1 MCGIPIDILVA
12 ALLGSFSSGSVS
24 GRMVLDCYT
33 APYGRMF
40 WYSSLVS
47 DRGIPHS
54 LWGAN
59 VGTLE
64 VCTIDRP
71 YLHQEILGT
80 VTNVKWCIGVCDL
93 FTVLAFYHEILSK
106 IKMPFLK
113 KRFDLRVIW

>member
-1 MCGIPIDILVA
+1 MYSTLLNEILHCMGICAGVVA
-12 ALLGSFSSGSVS
+12 PVS
-24 GRMVLDCYT
+24 ARDT
-33 APYGRMF
+33 
-40 WYSSLVS
+40 
-47 DRGIPHS
+47 PHS

-71 YLHQEILGT
+71 YLHQEIVRT
-80 VTNVKWCIGVCDL
+80 VTNVKWCIGVCYL
-93 FTVLAFYHEILSK
+93 FTVKAFYHEILLK